1 MHISKKITGHVMP
14 IKMQTNTQVAQVKTL
29 APIIVY
35 WWYLEVEEIV
45 HWSQLL
51 DLESEP
57 SG

>member
-1 MHISKKITGHVMP
+1 MP